1 MSMIDAPPKAAVAHM
16 HRIEAA
22 GGPTASRMRDD
33 LGAWLSGIPVSA
45 TQRADILLG
54 VYEALA
60 NAAEHAYRHR
70 ATPGTI
76 AMQASY
82 DPRAQSI
89 SVRVGDRG
97 KWKMASINSA
107 DRSRGRG
114 IALMYASSDRC
125 SIDRDRDGTM
135 VRLGYDL
142 RV

>member
-1 MSMIDAPPKAAVAHM
+1 M
-16 HRIEAA
+16 
-22 GGPTASRMRDD
+22 
-33 LGAWLSGIPVSA
+33 
-45 TQRADILLG
+45 
-54 VYEALA
+54 A